1 VPAKVDRF
9 LQQSARMTGSSWLY
23 DVILRSMPL
32 TFFNIM
38 ILSNVYTN
46 PDKMT
51 TSLTSAC
58 PRCMPKARGPREK
71 VASIHVTLAFSKKLI
86 SHLVSLPHSPGSYP
100 AYIIDDN
107 GPPCGSPESGEQVDV
122 GSDDEATTSGSESG

>member
-1 VPAKVDRF
+1 
-9 LQQSARMTGSSWLY
+9 
-23 DVILRSMPL
+23 MPL

-58 PRCMPKARGPREK
+58 PRCMPKARERSSRPRGK
-71 VASIHVTLAFSKKLI
+71 VASIHVILAFSKKPN

-107 GPPCGSPESGEQVDV
+107 GPPCGSPESDEQVDV